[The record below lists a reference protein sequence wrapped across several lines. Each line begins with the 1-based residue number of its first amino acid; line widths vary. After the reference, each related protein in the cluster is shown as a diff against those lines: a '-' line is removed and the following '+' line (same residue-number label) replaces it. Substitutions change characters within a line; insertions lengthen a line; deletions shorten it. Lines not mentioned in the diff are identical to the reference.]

1 MRTKALK
8 SLATFSPIPLVAVL
22 ALAGPSGPALAA
34 CGGGASGGSST
45 GVHAPSVG
53 TGVRAGVTAPS
64 GSTGG
69 FHLSSCPSSVN
80 RTLTANV
87 PSRAVGGVHTLTAI
101 STVTHRTAPTKTVQA
116 NNHPQTNISHIGL
129 TNKTVAHVRRP

>member
-8 SLATFSPIPLVAVL
+8 SLATFSPIPLAALL

-34 CGGGASGGSST
+34 CGGASGGSPT

-53 TGVRAGVTAPS
+53 TGVRTGVIAPS

-69 FHLSSCPSSVN
+69 FHLSSCPSSAN
-80 RTLTANV
+80 RTVTANV
-87 PSRAVGGVHTLTAI
+87 PSRAVGGVHTLANI
-101 STVTHRTAPTKTVQA
+101 STATHRTAPTKTVQA

>member
-1 MRTKALK
+1 
-8 SLATFSPIPLVAVL
+8 VH
-22 ALAGPSGPALAA
+22 
-34 CGGGASGGSST
+34 T
-45 GVHAPSVG
+45 GVM
-53 TGVRAGVTAPS
+53 APS

-69 FHLSSCPSSVN
+69 FHLSSCPSSVS

-87 PSRAVGGVHTLTAI
+87 PGRAVGGVHTLTNI

-116 NNHPQTNISHIGL
+116 NNHPQAISHIGL